1 VRTVSV
7 TVFGLAFWSMLFLLS
22 AATEAQQSKSPRIGY
37 LTSSS
42 SRSSHADQAFRQ
54 GLRDLGYIDGKN
66 IIVDY
71 RYADGKM
78 DQLPKLAAELVEAKV
93 DIIVASGA
101 PPVIRAAQQASRDIP
116 IVMRGTVVNPVD
128 AGFVRSLAKPGGN
141 ITGLTDLDTDLHPK
155 RLELLMEVVPRL
167 SRVAFLWSQPQQEQ
181 AWTRVS
187 AAAQAFGIRIQSVI
201 AAGTSGLEG
210 LERGLSLIRRERPDA
225 MLIATTALFNE
236 YRLRIVEFTIKN
248 RLPAVSASTS
258 FVDAGGLMAYG
269 ANSHDLSRRA
279 ALYVDKILRG
289 AKPADLPVE
298 QPTRFELAVN
308 LKTAKQIGLTIPP
321 HVLTRADRVIK

>member
-1 VRTVSV
+1 MV
-7 TVFGLAFWSMLFLLS
+7 FLLS
-22 AATEAQQSKSPRIGY
+22 APTEAQQSKSPRIGY
-37 LTSSS
+37 LTSTS
-42 SRSSHADQAFRQ
+42 SRPSLADQAFRQ

-66 IIVDY
+66 IIIDY
-71 RYADGKM
+71 RYADGKT
-78 DQLPKLAAELVEAKV
+78 DQLPKLAAELVESKV
-93 DIIVASGA
+93 DIIVTSGA

-128 AGFVRSLAKPGGN
+128 AGFVQSLAKPGGN

-155 RLELLMEVVPRL
+155 RLELLTEVVSGL

-181 AWTRVS
+181 AWTKVG

-201 AAGTSGLEG
+201 VPSSSELAG

-236 YRLRIVEFTIKN
+236 HRLRIVEFTIKN

-258 FVDAGGLMAYG
+258 FVDAGGLMTYG

-279 ALYVDKILRG
+279 AWYLDKILRG
-289 AKPADLPVE
+289 AKPAYLPVE
-298 QPTRFELAVN
+298 QPTKFDLMCN

-321 HVLTRADRVIK
+321 QVLARADKVIK